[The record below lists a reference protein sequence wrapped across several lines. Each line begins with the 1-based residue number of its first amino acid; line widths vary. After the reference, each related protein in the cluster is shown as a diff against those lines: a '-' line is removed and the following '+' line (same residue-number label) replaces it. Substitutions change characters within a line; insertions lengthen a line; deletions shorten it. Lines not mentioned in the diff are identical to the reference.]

1 MQPDRDMSSIGLTFT
16 LPSGLR
22 PSSTQHRTYMQKQTT
37 KAAAAQTLL
46 QPEAW
51 RQGNRLEVTLVCQ
64 ARTLHAA
71 QLVVLPTM
79 LEQGF
84 GVAVLTQATNQLGLS
99 VRDAQRVPSES
110 TSVNSRSSPKPHLT
124 KDAHTHAQANPQTLL
139 HKLPFHAAD
148 EGRAILEKIHD

>member
-1 MQPDRDMSSIGLTFT
+1 MQNKPPG
-16 LPSGLR
+16 
-22 PSSTQHRTYMQKQTT
+22 QH
-37 KAAAAQTLL
+37 AAHTLL
-46 QPEAW
+46 QPEAG
-51 RQGNRLEVTLVCQ
+51 RQGDRFEIALVRQ
-64 ARTLHAA
+64 AWAIHASL
-71 QLVVLPTM
+71 LVVLPTI